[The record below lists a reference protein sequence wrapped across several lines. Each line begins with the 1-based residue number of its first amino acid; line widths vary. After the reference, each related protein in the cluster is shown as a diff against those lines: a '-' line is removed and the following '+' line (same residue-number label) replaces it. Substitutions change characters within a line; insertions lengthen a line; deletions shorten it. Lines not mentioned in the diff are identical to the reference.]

1 MADIPGDTGEGLDIR
16 YLTSGTTGD
25 VVGIFPSGLFAGSFA
40 LTNIGSVS
48 IHSSNLIGVSGDIF
62 TGGSIKISAPTDHFI
77 QRIDYSGA
85 LNVPIYIGLAAPGT
99 AVDSAGWQ
107 LKELSYHTNS
117 MISGI
122 LFGSG
127 NTNFDKIWNDR
138 ADTNKEYS

>member
-48 IHSSNLIGVSGDIF
+48 IHSSNLIGVSGNIF
-62 TGGSIKISAPTDHFI
+62 TSGSIKVSVPTDHFI
-77 QRIDYSGA
+77 QRIAYSGPM
-85 LNVPIYIGLAAPGT
+85 NVPEYIGLAAPGT
-99 AVDSAGWQ
+99 ANNAAGWQ
-107 LKELSYHTNS
+107 LKELSYGTNG
-117 MISGI
+117 MVSGI

-127 NTNFDKIWNDR
+127 NTNFDKKWDDR
-138 ADTNKEYS
+138 DDSEKEYS